1 MQMKMFERC
10 SDGRGV
16 SKGARTTQKR
26 GTSFLTLRSALRDG
40 GLARGVRLLRLR
52 LRLRLSEGNRFVFKD
67 QNAAFPR

>member
-1 MQMKMFERC
+1 MKMFERC

-16 SKGARTTQKR
+16 YKGARTTKKR
-26 GTSFLTLRSALRDG
+26 GTNFLTLRSDLRDG
-40 GLARGVRLLRLR
+40 GLAQGVRLLRLR